1 MNQKVLKF
9 RKYFLLCDKQPILST
24 VETNSVG
31 PDDISYRVLKAG
43 AGVLAEKLASIF
55 NRSLSAGVFP
65 TLYRH
70 ALVIPLHKKKSK
82 TDPANYRNISLVSK
96 QALTF
101 EKLVHKQ
108 ISKHFASH
116 NLFSPSQHAYIEG
129 RSTSTLCTTIYDRAC
144 RAAQMGKYA
153 GIISCDLKS
162 GFDVLSGK
170 ILADKFH

>member
-129 RSTSTLCTTIYDRAC
+129 RSTSTLCTTIYDR
-144 RAAQMGKYA
+144 
-153 GIISCDLKS
+153 
-162 GFDVLSGK
+162 V
-170 ILADKFH
+170 